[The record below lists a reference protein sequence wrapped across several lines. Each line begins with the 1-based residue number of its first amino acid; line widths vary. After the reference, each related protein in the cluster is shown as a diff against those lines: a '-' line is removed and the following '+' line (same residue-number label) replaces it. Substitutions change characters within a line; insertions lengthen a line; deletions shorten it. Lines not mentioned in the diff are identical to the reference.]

1 MTPGLFERTTTSQD
15 AGPMDGAHFFLSRG
29 LAAAAC
35 TGRAA
40 SRDDEI
46 RERMDGQAVV
56 QCGRWSG
63 RPAIGLGEGGPE
75 SLREGR

>member
-1 MTPGLFERTTTSQD
+1 MTRGGPG
-15 AGPMDGAHFFLSRG
+15 PIDGTGFFLSRG
-29 LAAAAC
+29 LAAVAY

-40 SRDDEI
+40 SRVGEI
-46 RERMDGQAVV
+46 HERMDGQAVV

-63 RPAIGLGEGGPE
+63 GPVIGLGEGGSE